1 MATLRINRLSLKYI
15 YASILLCLA
24 VTVLLMTQK
33 IFGQSGKEALIYSD
47 VPCGTWNVPL
57 P

>member
-33 IFGQSGKEALIYSD
+33 IFGQFGKEALIYSD